1 MSNLQKAIADKFI
14 DALGKENSFDAD
26 MVKNLRDLL
35 GSNKKLKSDDLV
47 KVFTSS
53 PDKAVR

>member
-1 MSNLQKAIADKFI
+1 MSSLQKAIADKFI
-14 DALGKENSFDAD
+14 EALGKEKSFDAD

-35 GSNKKLKSDDLV
+35 ESDKKLKSDDLV

-53 PDKAVR
+53 LDRAVR

>member
-14 DALGKENSFDAD
+14 DALGKEKSLDAD

-35 GSNKKLKSDDLV
+35 GSDKKLKPDDLM

-53 PDKAVR
+53 LDKAVR